1 MGLIWANKFNSFHY
15 FCENI
20 KTNSVRIKQILVA
33 FLFTAL
39 VISCEKTAKD
49 IDVKEIK
56 TECEFVDASMIVID
70 EMIALAES
78 IDSEEGPS
86 KEQKKEEEYLKEK
99 YDEIEEHAEKS
110 DFEGNLKDCP
120 SFESIVKKN
129 KKLVK
134 PMKSFQKAK
143 DINASE
149 LTTECEVA
157 DASMIVIDEMI
168 ALAEAVDSEEGA
180 SEEQKEE
187 IKSLGEKLQEIG
199 EKSDELGFK
208 EADLEDCPNFETLK
222 KKIKKTRKLRN
233 F

>member
-1 MGLIWANKFNSFHY
+1 M
-15 FCENI
+15 
-20 KTNSVRIKQILVA
+20 RIKQILVA

-39 VISCEKTAKD
+39 VISC
-49 IDVKEIK
+49 
-56 TECEFVDASMIVID
+56 
-70 EMIALAES
+70 
-78 IDSEEGPS
+78 
-86 KEQKKEEEYLKEK
+86 
-99 YDEIEEHAEKS
+99 
-110 DFEGNLKDCP
+110 GN
-120 SFESIVKKN
+120 
-129 KKLVK
+129 
-134 PMKSFQKAK
+134 KAK